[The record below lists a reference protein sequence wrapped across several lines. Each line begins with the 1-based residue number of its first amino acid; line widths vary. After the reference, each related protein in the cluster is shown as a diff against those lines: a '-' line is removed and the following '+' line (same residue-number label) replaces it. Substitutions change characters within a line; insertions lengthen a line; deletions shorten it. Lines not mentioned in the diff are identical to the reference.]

1 MVVTGDSKS
10 FSLGSNPSRP
20 TMEVTFKYDGK
31 IITTP
36 NLEKK
41 LKRMKLQLSDI
52 EIIETPIKK
61 EKPSNDGIEDY
72 MKDKERVIVRSTKDD
87 VRRVCYVLKG
97 TRPPFKKLF
106 EKQKWND
113 SSKTGIKEFTDEY
126 FMTMYYE
133 EN

>member
-1 MVVTGDSKS
+1 MDI
-10 FSLGSNPSRP
+10 
-20 TMEVTFKYDGK
+20 TFKYNGK

-41 LKRMKLQLSDI
+41 LKKMKIQLSDI
-52 EIIETPIKK
+52 EIIENK

-87 VRRVCYVLKG
+87 IRRICYVLKG

-106 EKQKWND
+106 EKQKWHG
-113 SSKTGIKEFTDEY
+113 KTGIKGFTDEF

>member
-10 FSLGSNPSRP
+10 FSLGSNPSKP
-20 TMEVTFKYDGK
+20 TMEITFKYNGK

-72 MKDKERVIVRSTKDD
+72 MKDKERVIVRSTKDNI
-87 VRRVCYVLKG
+87 RRICYVLKG

-106 EKQKWND
+106 EKQKWNPD
-113 SSKTGIKEFTDEY
+113 TKTGIKEFNDKY

-133 EN
+133 H